1 MVNEDFDIDNMF
13 ADTNTNP
20 SDVVK
25 ELFSEKTIKA
35 RTDLSASQISKIS
48 RAYYLASI
56 LEMPEL
62 KSLLDEF
69 ITLRI
74 SKDRKSRSEFVE
86 GLKSKIDTGILGN
99 NMMNRQFGK

>member
-1 MVNEDFDIDNMF
+1 MEDIDIDNLF
-13 ADTNTNP
+13 SDTSGAP

-25 ELFSEKTIKA
+25 ELFNEKTVKA
-35 RTDLSASQISKIS
+35 RTDLSASQISKVS
-48 RAYYLASI
+48 RAYYMANI

-62 KSLLDEF
+62 KNLLDEF

-99 NMMNRQFGK
+99 NMLNRQFGK